1 MFLKTD
7 KSQTHKKKNYK
18 MLNDGKKEDD
28 DAQVLSCM

>member
-7 KSQTHKKKNYK
+7 KRHIKKKKKYK
-18 MLNDGKKEDD
+18 MLIDGKKEDD